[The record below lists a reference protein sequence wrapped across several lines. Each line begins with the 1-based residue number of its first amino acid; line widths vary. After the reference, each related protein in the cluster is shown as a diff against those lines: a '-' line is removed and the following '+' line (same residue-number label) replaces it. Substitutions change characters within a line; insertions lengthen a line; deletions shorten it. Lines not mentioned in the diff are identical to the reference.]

1 MRASAAQRGL
11 WFAQSVLPT
20 SPVFTVGQL
29 FRFDID
35 PDPARLLAAARRV
48 AGEAD
53 GLRSRFRADTD
64 GDVTVEIGEAIPVTR
79 VDLPD
84 EGVPD
89 GSASDDDD
97 AIDRYARA
105 AVCTVI
111 DPGAGPCAS
120 ITVLTAGDHTALLL
134 IAHHIVLDAYGL
146 GLIGRRIAAVYAD
159 PDDARALRSISTLP
173 ADFDVAPDSDR
184 DFWSSELSG
193 VTAPLT
199 LSGCPRTHRLAA
211 DVHTVRT
218 VVPDAGA
225 ITRSPARLT
234 AAIAAFCAGEA
245 ETDDVVLG
253 FPMMNRLGSPAANV
267 PCSTVNVIPLRVE
280 VRMSD
285 TVDDVADRVSARL
298 RAVAG
303 HARYRGEDIVRDL
316 RHVGVDGAIG
326 PTVNIK
332 PFGSTIAF
340 GTSTARVMSLARGP
354 VVDMSVTALDLGVPD
369 PGDLELV
376 LDADTALYDRDRVEE
391 IARGIGGMIA
401 TAMSDNG
408 PPIAA
413 ALVAADDHHARRI
426 AIRAADDRA
435 RVPVNP
441 VPVVDRI
448 LGQPD
453 HLPAV
458 ACGDERLTFGDLRRR
473 VDLLSAQLGPCDAED
488 VVAVALPRGV
498 DLIAALLSV
507 LRSGAAFLPL
517 DPGFPDDRLRV
528 TLDDARPVATIE
540 SGHDRPIV
548 RRQRDSRGRRSGVGP
563 VASAHSPAYVIYT
576 SGSTG
581 TPKGVVVGHA
591 ALRNFTDAMIR
602 RIGLRPGRTM
612 LAVTTISF
620 DIAIL
625 ETLVP
630 LAAGSSVVL
639 ATPDEVHDPTALA
652 ALIGRHGVDLMQATP
667 SLWTAVLDS
676 GHGASLA
683 GVDVLVG
690 GEQLPPTVAESLVT
704 YARSVRNMYGPT
716 ETTIW
721 STTAHVE
728 AGAPIRI
735 GTPIDNTGVRVLDAA
750 LYPVTQGRIGE
761 LYLTGDGL
769 ARGYHGMTTMTAQ
782 RFVADPFGGPG
793 ARMYRT
799 GDLAR
804 AGDDGAL
811 ECLGRIDH
819 QVKVRGFRIELGDIE
834 NALAEHDSVAR
845 AVASTIDGRLI
856 AHVVP
861 TGETD
866 VDVTV
871 LRDHAASL
879 LPDYMVPAAVLV
891 VPGLPLTPNGKVDRR
906 ALPTPD
912 FAAEA
917 GQGRAPRSSAE
928 HALAEAF
935 ATVLRLPRVG
945 ADENFFHLGGDSIS
959 AVRLVA
965 GAARA
970 GLVITV
976 LDVFD
981 GPTVAALATRARPLA
996 LTAAPTDDTG
1006 FSTSGTS
1013 DRMTTSGVGS
1023 DEMDELM
1030 DGNLL

>member
-11 WFAQSVLPT
+11 WYAQSVLPT

-53 GLRSRFRADTD
+53 GLRSRFRADAD
-64 GDVTVEIGEAIPVTR
+64 GDVVAFIGESIPVTG
-79 VDLPD
+79 L
-84 EGVPD
+84 EVPD
-89 GSASDDDD
+89 DGAAGDHGGD
-97 AIDRYARA
+97 AIDRHARA
-105 AVCTVI
+105 AVRTVI
-111 DPGAGPCAS
+111 DPAAGPCAS

-159 PDDARALRSISTLP
+159 PDDDRALRSISTLP
-173 ADFDVAPDSDR
+173 ADFDVAPDADR

-199 LSGCPRTHRLAA
+199 LSGRPRGHRLAA
-211 DVHTVRT
+211 EVHTVRII
-218 VVPDAGA
+218 VPRAGA

-234 AAIAAFCAGEA
+234 AAVAAYCARAA

-280 VRMSD
+280 VRMGDS
-285 TVDDVADRVSARL
+285 VDGIADQVSARL
-298 RAVAG
+298 RTVTG

-316 RHVGVDGAIG
+316 RHRGVDGAVG

-332 PFGSTIAF
+332 PFGSTITF
-340 GTSTARVMSLARGP
+340 GPSTARVISLARGP
-354 VVDMSVTALDLGVPD
+354 VVDMSVTALDLGGPD
-369 PGDLELV
+369 AGDLELV
-376 LDADTALYDRDRVEE
+376 LDADTALYHRDRVEE
-391 IARGIGGMIA
+391 IARGLGDVVTA
-401 TAMSDNG
+401 AMSDDG
-408 PPIAA
+408 RPIAA
-413 ALVAADDHHARRI
+413 TVIDADGDNARRV

-435 RVPVNP
+435 CVTVNP
-441 VPVVDRI
+441 TPLVDRI
-448 LGQPD
+448 LDQPD
-453 HLPAV
+453 HLSAV
-458 ACGDERLTFGDLRRR
+458 ACGEDVLTFAGLRRR
-473 VDLLSAQLGPCDAED
+473 VDMLSARLGPCGAED
-488 VVAVALPRGV
+488 VVAVVLPRGI
-498 DLIAALLSV
+498 DLIVALVAV
-507 LRSGAAFLPL
+507 LRRGAAFLPL
-517 DPGFPDDRLRV
+517 DPGFPADRLRA

-540 SGHDRPIV
+540 AGDGGPVI
-548 RRQRDSRGRRSGVGP
+548 RRHRVTSGRRSG
-563 VASAHSPAYVIYT
+563 AESATSAHSPAYVIYT

-581 TPKGVVVGHA
+581 TPKGVVVGHG

-602 RIGLRPGRTM
+602 RIGLRPGRSV

-639 ATPDEVHDPTALA
+639 ATPDEVHDPARLA
-652 ALIGRHGVDLMQATP
+652 ALIGRHDVDLMQATP
-667 SLWTAVLDS
+667 SLWSAILDS
-676 GHGASLA
+676 GHGHALT
-683 GVDVLVG
+683 GLDVLVG
-690 GEQLPPTVAESLVT
+690 GEQLPQAVADGLIAC
-704 YARSVRNMYGPT
+704 ARSVRNMYGPT

-721 STTAHVE
+721 STTAPV
-728 AGAPIRI
+728 AAATPIRI
-735 GTPIDNTGVRVLDAA
+735 GTPIDNTGVRVLDAT
-750 LYPVTQGRIGE
+750 LHPVAQGRIGE
-761 LYLTGDGL
+761 LYLAGDGL
-769 ARGYHGMTTMTAQ
+769 ARGYHGLAAMTAG
-782 RFVADPFGGPG
+782 RFVADPFGAPG
-793 ARMYRT
+793 GRMYRT

-804 AGDDGAL
+804 ADADGTL

-819 QVKVRGFRIELGDIE
+819 QVKVRGFRIELGEIE
-834 NALAEHDSVAR
+834 TALAEHDSVVH
-845 AVASTIDGRLI
+845 AVASTVGGRLV

-861 TGETD
+861 AGDTEID
-866 VDVTV
+866 VLA
-871 LRDHAASL
+871 LRDHVASR
-879 LPDYMVPAAVLV
+879 LPDYMVPAALV
-891 VPGLPLTPNGKVDRR
+891 SMPELPVTPNGKVDRR
-906 ALPTPD
+906 ALPAPD
-912 FAAEA
+912 FA
-917 GQGRAPRSSAE
+917 GRSGRGRAPGTAAE
-928 HALAEAF
+928 HALADAF
-935 ATVLRLPRVG
+935 AAVLHVPRVG
-945 ADENFFHLGGDSIS
+945 ADENFFHLGGDSIT

-996 LTAAPTDDTG
+996 DTG
-1006 FSTSGTS
+1006 AAASDSADPLVGTR
-1013 DRMTTSGVGS
+1013 DQMTTAGIDS